1 MKKILIL
8 ALLAVAQL
16 GFSQGSVN
24 FQNKVGTAGI
34 DAPVSYAAG
43 SALGGS
49 AGTKIDGTV
58 HPTAQVA
65 LYGGPDGATV
75 DQLILIA
82 PMVNFRPGAAAG
94 YVNVG
99 QAGERDIP
107 GVPLGGFAMVQIRA
121 WDTADGTTAATYE
134 LAAAKP
140 NAYVGTS
147 ALLRIKTGG
156 DTPVGG
162 TPNPP
167 GNLIGLQAF
176 SINIV
181 PEPGTIA
188 LGFLGLGG
196 LFLLRRKK

>member
-1 MKKILIL
+1 
-8 ALLAVAQL
+8 VAQL

-24 FQNKVGTAGI
+24 FQNKVSTAGI
-34 DAPVSYAAG
+34 DAPITYQAG
-43 SALGGS
+43 TAKGGS
-49 AGTKIDGTV
+49 AGTKIDGTLN
-58 HPTAQVA
+58 PTAQVA
-65 LYGGPDGATV
+65 LYGGPDGATEN
-75 DQLILIA
+75 QLILIA
-82 PMVNFRPGAAAG
+82 PMVNFRAGAAAG

-121 WDTADGTTAATYE
+121 WDTVNGTTAASYE
-134 LAAAKP
+134 LASAVQG
-140 NAYVGTS
+140 AYLGKS

-167 GNLIGLQAF
+167 ANLTGLNAF
-176 SINIV
+176 AINV

-196 LFLLRRKK
+196 MFLLRRKK